1 MIVMLTQTRI
11 VLNTISSLR
20 ASGLGLLLALL
31 LAGCSTVS
39 VQPDIPVGP
48 GATGG
53 PEAPVTTVPP
63 GVDPVQ
69 PPPPVVQMR
78 PPRLGLALGGGA
90 ARGFAH
96 VGVIQV
102 LEQNGIRPDLVVGT
116 SAGSLVA
123 ALYASGM
130 NAAELERAALAMEE
144 ATLTDWTLPLLGRGM
159 LRGEALGRYV
169 RKAVNGRLIEQ
180 MQIPLGVLATD
191 LSNGQGIV
199 FRRGDT
205 AQAVRA
211 SSAVPGV
218 FSPVPIAGREYV
230 DGGLVAPVPVRQAR
244 EMGAE
249 LVLAIDISSA
259 PDGNRAD
266 GSLEVLLQT
275 FAIMGQSINR
285 HELTGADLVVRPAL
299 KGVGSADFAARKRS
313 IEAGRLAMKA
323 ALPQLQAQLARLR
336 PR

>member
-1 MIVMLTQTRI
+1 MGI
-11 VLNTISSLR
+11 R
-20 ASGLGLLLALL
+20 ASWLAVVLAAL
-31 LAGCSTVS
+31 LAGCSSVAVRPDVTVPP
-39 VQPDIPVGP
+39 VVGQPAD
-48 GATGG
+48 A
-53 PEAPVTTVPP
+53 PP
-63 GVDPVQ
+63 GVDPVVQ
-69 PPPPVVQMR
+69 PPVVAQR

-130 NAAELERAALAMEE
+130 NATELERAALAMEE
-144 ATLTDWTLPLLGRGM
+144 ATLTDWTLPFLGRGM
-159 LRGEALGRYV
+159 LRGEALSRYV
-169 RKAVNGRLIEQ
+169 RKAVNGKLIEQ

-244 EMGAE
+244 DMGAE
-249 LVLAIDISSA
+249 VVLAIDISSA

-285 HELTGADLVVRPAL
+285 HELADADVVVRPAL

-313 IEAGRLAMKA
+313 IEAGRAAMKA